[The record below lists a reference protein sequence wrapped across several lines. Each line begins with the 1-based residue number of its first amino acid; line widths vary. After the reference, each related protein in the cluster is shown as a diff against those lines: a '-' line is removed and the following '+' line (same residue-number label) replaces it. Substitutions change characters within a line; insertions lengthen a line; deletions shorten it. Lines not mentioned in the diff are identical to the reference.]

1 MAIPESQ
8 LRTWS
13 NQGAIDGS
21 ANTHNSIK
29 VALARHSWPERM
41 NRDAYLQGS
50 YRNHTNIRGNSDVDL
65 VIESSNVCYSNLNE
79 DEKRHLGIGPG
90 SYNYSEFRNQVI
102 MALKSYYG
110 TNMVDDS
117 GQKSI
122 KIAASNNRLAA
133 DVVPCITYKLYRNWN
148 VVAKGITFW
157 TQHSSQQVINYPK
170 LHFQNGAYKNDSAN
184 MYYKP
189 AVRMFKNARERI
201 VANDPSLE
209 GKYPSY
215 FVECLLYN
223 VPDDRFGN
231 SLAQTFCDVVN
242 FLLSDNSQHLTEFW
256 CQNRQMPLFGNAST
270 QWDITQA
277 KDYINQLCVLW
288 EQW

>member
-1 MAIPESQ
+1 M
-8 LRTWS
+8 
-13 NQGAIDGS
+13 
-21 ANTHNSIK
+21 
-29 VALARHSWPERM
+29 
-41 NRDAYLQGS
+41 
-50 YRNHTNIRGNSDVDL
+50 
-65 VIESSNVCYSNLNE
+65 CYSNLNE
-79 DEKRHLGIGPG
+79 DEKRHLGIGLG

-170 LHFQNGAYKNDSAN
+170 LHFQNGAHKNDNAN

-223 VPDDRFGN
+223 VPDNRFCSGF
-231 SLAQTFCDVVN
+231 AQTYFGVVS
-242 FLLSDNSQHLTEFW
+242 FLLMQSPQNLADFW
-256 CQNRQMPLFGNAST
+256 CQNGQLPLFGNSST
-270 QWDITQA
+270 QWDISQA
-277 KDYINQLCVLW
+277 IDFINRLDLLW